1 MTRCFLLLVMIVAQV
16 DYRDMSNISRKI
28 AVFALLA
35 VLVMAATAVD
45 AFPYQIGDYK
55 VDVTV
60 RNSAMNLIA
69 GIKVALYRYDKA
81 TILVE
86 AAAAGYQTLT
96 YRLAIRENQTYYK
109 IDLVL
114 ADPVRRVQVVD
125 HNDRLIEAAYVRL
138 EQYGFPSDHYGI
150 TAYIPVQM
158 WPSAV
163 SERVE
168 IFDSFWGMPLKKTC
182 EITQVDE
189 FYCVKLSMTRK
200 SLKWSGKDLYV
211 SFKTSAPAQA
221 PALAARLA
229 TLEKIVVSN
238 AYPAGSEE
246 SLTLYLAENFSA
258 EELSAC
264 GNPLPASLEKL
275 TALRSRFA
283 ELHHENPKIF

>member
-1 MTRCFLLLVMIVAQV
+1 MLLVLVLAQV
-16 DYRDMSNISRKI
+16 DYRDMRKNLRKI
-28 AVFALLA
+28 TILALLA
-35 VLVMAATAVD
+35 VLVMMTAAVD

-69 GIKVALYRYDKA
+69 GIKVALYRYDKS

-86 AAAAGYQTLT
+86 AAAAGYQTLN
-96 YRLAIRENQTYYK
+96 YRLAIREDQTYYK

-114 ADPVRRVQVVD
+114 ADPLRRVHVVD
-125 HNDRLIEAAYVRL
+125 HNDRPIEAAYVRL
-138 EQYGFPSDHYGI
+138 EQFGFPSDHFGV

-158 WPSAV
+158 WPSAL
-163 SERVE
+163 SERVD

-189 FYCVKLSMTRK
+189 FYCVKLSMTRR

-229 TLEKIVVSN
+229 TLEKIIGTDT
-238 AYPAGSEE
+238 YPAGSEE
-246 SLTLYLAENFSA
+246 AMALYLADNFSTD
-258 EELSAC
+258 ELSDC
-264 GNPLPASLEKL
+264 GIALPASLERL

-283 ELHHENPKIF
+283 ELHRENNEIF